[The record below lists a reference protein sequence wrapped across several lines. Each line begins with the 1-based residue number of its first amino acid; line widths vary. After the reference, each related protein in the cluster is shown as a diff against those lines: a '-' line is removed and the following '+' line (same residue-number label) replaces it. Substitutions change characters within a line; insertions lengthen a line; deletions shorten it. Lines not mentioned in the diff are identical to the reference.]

1 MNTPRNLAAEVAWS
15 VLNKLQPKHCPP
27 KMGEIEVDHGS
38 VLQRVRV
45 KKAFGGMKNH
55 IFVFTK
61 QSKGGFPMNQS
72 KTSDSYFNRW
82 RCEPLPLNQMLLID
96 DAQIPKCFPTDV
108 VGASEFADEEVT
120 EGYSMLVDED
130 QTLIGGKS
138 FPFPLEFHASL
149 TEAMLTT
156 FGADVLV
163 AMRPSSGECFKAVL
177 RKRCWGVGICSSK
190 EHKKLIRDRLMMY
203 TRQMHLVDLKDA
215 PQKPQELIVWE
226 SKRRSADQIGPVG
239 SPRKNDLSFPQ
250 SASPRPAADPKLVS
264 GFGASAASPAASPPK
279 DADPPMVPI
288 AASLPAPQTTKPKL
302 FSFGSATL

>member
-55 IFVFTK
+55 VFVFTK

-156 FGADVLV
+156 FGADVLM
-163 AMRPSSGECFKAVL
+163 AMRPS
-177 RKRCWGVGICSSK
+177 R
-190 EHKKLIRDRLMMY
+190 LIQGTQEADQ
-203 TRQMHLVDLKDA
+203 RQADDVHAADA
-215 PQKPQELIVWE
+215 PCGPEGCASE
-226 SKRRSADQIGPVG
+226 ASGADCVG
-239 SPRKNDLSFPQ
+239 VQ
-250 SASPRPAADPKLVS
+250 T
-264 GFGASAASPAASPPK
+264 
-279 DADPPMVPI
+279 
-288 AASLPAPQTTKPKL
+288 SLR
-302 FSFGSATL
+302 